1 MCHHLFGTWFSV
13 GPVPWS
19 TMILR
24 HPTYRWYWMWHQQ
37 DLPLLRWQMNY
48 LPQEPHWHQGGSRKV
63 GSLAAACQRTDGREV
78 VVPSL
83 SAREIW
89 DPYQY
94 VSTLKGWIEYQ
105 CQSWNIHEPSNEGK
119 SSPGCF
125 ALRFLRRRRRR
136 LQGHDQCFS
145 ARVNLGATMRLTTM
159 APGKPDFFDIGW
171 MKSPASILCLP
182 GSPTLVK
189 PQTSLLLTLLTLSPF
204 ETKF

>member
-13 GPVPWS
+13 GLVPWS
-19 TMILR
+19 TMTLR
-24 HPTYRWYWMWHQQ
+24 HPTYRWYRMWHRQ
-37 DLPLLRWQMNY
+37 DLPLLRWQRNY
-48 LPQEPHWHQGGSRKV
+48 LPQELHWHQEGSGKV
-63 GSLAAACQRTDGREV
+63 ESLAAVCRRTDGREV

-94 VSTLKGWIEYQ
+94 VSTLKGWIGYQ

-119 SSPGCF
+119 SSPDCF
-125 ALRFLRRRRRR
+125 ALRFLRRRRRH
-136 LQGHDQCFS
+136 LQGHDQRLS
-145 ARVNLGATMRLTTM
+145 ARVNLRATMRLTTM
-159 APGKPDFFDIGW
+159 APGKPDFFNIGC
-171 MKSPASILCLP
+171 MKCLASILCLP
-182 GSPTLVK
+182 GSPTLVE